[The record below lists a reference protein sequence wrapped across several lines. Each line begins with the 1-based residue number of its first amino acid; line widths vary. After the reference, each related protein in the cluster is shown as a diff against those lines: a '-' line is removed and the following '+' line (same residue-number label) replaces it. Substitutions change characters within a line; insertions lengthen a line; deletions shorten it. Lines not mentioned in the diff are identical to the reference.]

1 MNDELLARLSET
13 VMDKAMKRLKNGE
26 SARTLK
32 ALMHVDPG
40 HFVGVKSPGKSL
52 TDAKA

>member
-13 VMDKAMKRLKNGE
+13 VMDKAMKRFENEE

-40 HFVGVKSPGKSL
+40 HFVVV
-52 TDAKA
+52 

>member
-13 VMDKAMKRLKNGE
+13 VMDKAMQRFENEE

-32 ALMHVDPG
+32 VLMHVDPG
-40 HFVGVKSPGKSL
+40 QVP
-52 TDAKA
+52 D

>member
-13 VMDKAMKRLKNGE
+13 VMDKATKHFQNE
-26 SARTLK
+26 EIARTLK

-40 HFVGVKSPGKSL
+40 HFVVVKPPGKSL